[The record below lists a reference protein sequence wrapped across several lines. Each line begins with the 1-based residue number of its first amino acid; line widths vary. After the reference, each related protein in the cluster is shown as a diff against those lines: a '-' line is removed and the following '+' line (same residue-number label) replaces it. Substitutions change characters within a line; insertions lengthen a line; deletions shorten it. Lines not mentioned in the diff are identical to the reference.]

1 MILAENLSLLRG
13 GRPLFEKASF
23 TIHPGWH
30 VGLTGNNGCG
40 KSSLFA
46 LLRRVLQA
54 DTGSLSRPAGWTVAH
69 MAQEVE
75 ALEQCAL
82 DYVLDGDSEW
92 RQLDDGINDLDGMDG
107 NEMGRLF
114 ARYESID
121 GYTARSRA
129 AQLLAGLGFAEADQQ
144 RPVAEFSGGWRMRI
158 NLAQTLMCRSD
169 LLLLD
174 EPTNHLD
181 LDAIIWLEDWLKA
194 YPGTLLVVSH
204 DRDFLDAVVEHIL
217 HIEQGSLTHYRGNY
231 TTFERTRAERLA
243 QQQQSFEKQQLQVAH
258 LQAFVDRFRAQA
270 TKARQAQ
277 SRIKALERMTLTAP
291 AQVDSGLE
299 IRFFPPE
306 RLASPLLRLDEA
318 DIGYDQTPWLK
329 KVSLGLYPGARL
341 ALLGPNGAG
350 KSTLVKAMVGELD
363 LLNGTRL
370 VSEHTRI
377 GYFAQHQVDHLDGK
391 ATPLL
396 MLQRL
401 SPKTSEQ
408 TLRGFL
414 GGFGFGGERVTSAI
428 EPFSG
433 GEKARLALALIIW
446 QRPNVLLLDEP
457 TNHLDLSL
465 RHALLVAVQAF
476 EGAVVMVSHDRNMVS
491 VICDELLLVNDGVVE
506 RFDGDLDDY
515 SKWLRTWRSKKAGAI
530 TSAGKAQQGAANAA
544 STMPLSTQE
553 DANNTHAA
561 VADSGVKSAAKGVRS
576 ADVRALK
583 QALAKVETA
592 ITKSQARLADIAGQL
607 TDSELYSVRQQALLK
622 TVLAEQKQMQARL
635 EADEQEWVELSEKL
649 DGVAD

>member
-13 GRPLFEKASF
+13 GRPLFENANF

-46 LLRRVLQA
+46 LLRRVLTP
-54 DTGSLSRPAGWTVAH
+54 DTGSLSRPAVWTVAH

-75 ALEQCAL
+75 ALAQCAL
-82 DYVLDGDSEW
+82 DYVLDGDTEW
-92 RQLDDGINDLDGMDG
+92 RQLDDAINNLDGMDG

-129 AQLLAGLGFAEADQQ
+129 AQLLAGLGFTEADMQ

-181 LDAIIWLEDWLKA
+181 LDAIIWLEDWLRA

-204 DRDFLDAVVEHIL
+204 DRDFLDAVIEHVL
-217 HIEQGSLTHYRGNY
+217 HIEQGVLTHYRGNY

-243 QQQQSFEKQQLQVAH
+243 QHQQAYDKQQLQVAH
-258 LQAFVDRFRAQA
+258 LQSFVDRFRAQA

-291 AQVDSGLE
+291 AQADSGLE
-299 IRFFPPE
+299 IRFRSPE

-329 KVSLGLYPGARL
+329 KVALGLYPGARL
-341 ALLGPNGAG
+341 GLLGPNGAG
-350 KSTLVKAMVGELD
+350 KSTLVKAMVGELP

-370 VSEHTRI
+370 VSEYTRI
-377 GYFAQHQVDHLDGK
+377 GYFAQHQVDHLDVN

-396 MLQRL
+396 MLQRI
-401 SPKTSEQ
+401 SPKTDELS
-408 TLRGFL
+408 LRSFL
-414 GGFGFGGERVTSAI
+414 GGFGFGGDRICSQIA
-428 EPFSG
+428 PFSG

-476 EGAVVMVSHDRNMVS
+476 EGAVVLVSHDRNMVS
-491 VICDELLLVNDGVVE
+491 VICEELLLVNDGVVE

-515 SKWLRTWRSKKAGAI
+515 AKWLRQWRSRKAGEAV
-530 TSAGKAQQGAANAA
+530 TAAAKVRQDAASQEARATASTDVAPAAGK
-544 STMPLSTQE
+544 
-553 DANNTHAA
+553 
-561 VADSGVKSAAKGVRS
+561 VVRS
-576 ADVRALK
+576 ADIRAAR
-583 QALAKVETA
+583 QALDKIEVA
-592 ITKSQARLADIAGQL
+592 ISKTQTRLDEIAGQL
-607 TDSELYSVRQQALLK
+607 ADSELYSVKQQALLQ
-622 TVLAEQKQMQARL
+622 TVLAEQKQLQGRL
-635 EADEQEWVELSEKL
+635 EADELEWVSLSEKL
-649 DGVAD
+649 EALS

>member
-1 MILAENLSLLRG
+1 MIFAENLSLLRS

-23 TIHPGWH
+23 TLHPGWK

-46 LLRRVLQA
+46 LLRRELQA
-54 DTGSLSRPAGWTVAH
+54 DAGTLTRPAVWTVAH

-75 ALEQCAL
+75 ALDQQAIE
-82 DYVLDGDSEW
+82 YVLDGDAEW
-92 RQLDDGINDLDGMDG
+92 RQLDVRLNDLDGLDG
-107 NEMGRLF
+107 TEMGNLF

-181 LDAIIWLEDWLKA
+181 LDAILWLEDWLRA

-217 HIEQGSLTHYRGNY
+217 HIEHGVLTHYRGNY
-231 TTFERTRAERLA
+231 STFERTRSERLA
-243 QQQQSFEKQQLQVAH
+243 QQQQAFEKQQQQVAH
-258 LQAFVDRFRAQA
+258 LTSFVERFRAKA

-277 SRIKALERMTLTAP
+277 SRLKALERMTLTAP
-291 AQVDSGLE
+291 SQVDSGLD
-299 IRFFPPE
+299 IRFKSPE
-306 RLASPLLRLDEA
+306 RLASPLMRLDEA

-329 KVSLGLYPGARL
+329 QVAVGLYPGARIG
-341 ALLGPNGAG
+341 LLGPNGAG
-350 KSTLVKAMVGELD
+350 KSTLVKAMVGELP

-370 VSEHTRI
+370 ISEHTRI
-377 GYFAQHQVDHLDGK
+377 GYFAQHQVDHLDVK

-396 MLQRL
+396 MLQRI
-401 SPKTSEQ
+401 SPKTDEL
-408 TLRGFL
+408 TLRNFL
-414 GGFGFGGERVTSAI
+414 GGFGFGGERVTSLIA
-428 EPFSG
+428 PFSG

-476 EGAVVMVSHDRNMVS
+476 EGAVVLVSHDRNMVS
-491 VICDELLLVNDGVVE
+491 VICDELWLVCNGRVE

-515 SKWLRTWRSKKAGAI
+515 TQWLRKWRADTARAAVTAAGQAAGINKPEPKAADTSSESAASPKKA
-530 TSAGKAQQGAANAA
+530 
-544 STMPLSTQE
+544 
-553 DANNTHAA
+553 
-561 VADSGVKSAAKGVRS
+561 VRS
-576 ADVRALK
+576 ADIRALQQQLAK
-583 QALAKVETA
+583 LEKLMADHQMTLDQCGAQLSTSSIYETARAADLKKTLASQAAAQIALADAEA
-592 ITKSQARLADIAGQL
+592 EWLTKND
-607 TDSELYSVRQQALLK
+607 E
-622 TVLAEQKQMQARL
+622 L
-635 EADEQEWVELSEKL
+635 EALT
-649 DGVAD
+649 G

>member
-13 GRPLFEKASF
+13 GRPLFENANF

-46 LLRRVLQA
+46 LLRRVLTP
-54 DTGSLSRPAGWTVAH
+54 DTGSLSRPAVWTVAH

-75 ALEQCAL
+75 ALAQCAL
-82 DYVLDGDSEW
+82 DYVLDGDTEW
-92 RQLDDGINDLDGMDG
+92 RQLDDAINNLDGMDG

-129 AQLLAGLGFAEADQQ
+129 AQLLAGLGFTEADMQ

-181 LDAIIWLEDWLKA
+181 LDAIIWLEDWLRA

-204 DRDFLDAVVEHIL
+204 DRDFLDAVIEHVL
-217 HIEQGSLTHYRGNY
+217 HIEQGVLTHYRGNY

-243 QQQQSFEKQQLQVAH
+243 QHQQAYDKQQLQVAH
-258 LQAFVDRFRAQA
+258 LQSFVDRFRAQA

-291 AQVDSGLE
+291 AQADSGLE
-299 IRFFPPE
+299 IRFRSPE

-329 KVSLGLYPGARL
+329 KVALGLYPGARL
-341 ALLGPNGAG
+341 GLLGPNGAG
-350 KSTLVKAMVGELD
+350 KSTLVKAMVGELP

-370 VSEHTRI
+370 VSEYTRI
-377 GYFAQHQVDHLDGK
+377 GYFAQHQVDHLDVN

-396 MLQRL
+396 MLQRI
-401 SPKTSEQ
+401 SPKTDELS
-408 TLRGFL
+408 LRSFL
-414 GGFGFGGERVTSAI
+414 GGFGFGGDRICSQIA
-428 EPFSG
+428 PFSG

-476 EGAVVMVSHDRNMVS
+476 EGAVVLVSHDRNMVS
-491 VICDELLLVNDGVVE
+491 VICEELLLVNDGVVE

-515 SKWLRTWRSKKAGAI
+515 AKWLRQWRSRKAGEAV
-530 TSAGKAQQGAANAA
+530 TAAAKVRQDAASQEARATASPDAAPAAGK
-544 STMPLSTQE
+544 
-553 DANNTHAA
+553 
-561 VADSGVKSAAKGVRS
+561 VVRS
-576 ADVRALK
+576 ADIRAAR
-583 QALAKVETA
+583 QALDKIEVA
-592 ITKSQARLADIAGQL
+592 ISKTQTRLDEIAGQL
-607 TDSELYSVRQQALLK
+607 ADSELYSVKQQALLQ
-622 TVLAEQKQMQARL
+622 TVLAEQKQLQGRL
-635 EADEQEWVELSEKL
+635 EADELEWVSLSEKL
-649 DGVAD
+649 EALS

>member
-1 MILAENLSLLRG
+1 MIFAENLSLYRS

-23 TIHPGWH
+23 TLHPGWK

-46 LLRRVLQA
+46 LLRRELQA
-54 DTGSLSRPAGWTVAH
+54 DAGTLTRPAGWVVAH

-75 ALEQCAL
+75 ALDQPAIE
-82 DYVLDGDSEW
+82 YVLDGDSEW
-92 RQLDDGINDLDGMDG
+92 RQLDTQLNDIDGIDGT
-107 NEMGRLF
+107 EMGNLF

-121 GYTARSRA
+121 GYTARARA

-181 LDAIIWLEDWLKA
+181 LDAIIWLEDWLRA
-194 YPGTLLVVSH
+194 YAGTLLVVSH
-204 DRDFLDAVVEHIL
+204 DRDFLDAVIEHTL
-217 HIEQGSLTHYRGNY
+217 HIEQGVLTHYRGNY
-231 TTFERTRAERLA
+231 STFERTRAERLA
-243 QQQQSFEKQQLQVAH
+243 QQQQAFEKQQQQVAH
-258 LQAFVDRFRAQA
+258 LTSFVERFRAKA

-277 SRIKALERMTLTAP
+277 SRLKALERMTLTAP
-291 AQVDSGLE
+291 SQVDSGLE
-299 IRFFPPE
+299 IRFKAPE
-306 RLASPLLRLDEA
+306 RLASPLMRLDEA
-318 DIGYDQTPWLK
+318 NIGYTQTPWLTG
-329 KVSLGLYPGARL
+329 VDLGLYPGARI

-350 KSTLVKAMVGELD
+350 KSTLVKAMVGELP
-363 LLNGTRL
+363 LLSGTRL
-370 VSEHTRI
+370 ISEHTRI
-377 GYFAQHQVDHLDGK
+377 GYFAQHQVDHLDVQ

-401 SPKTSEQ
+401 SPKTDEL
-408 TLRGFL
+408 TLRNFL
-414 GGFGFGGERVTSAI
+414 GGFGFGGERVTSVIA
-428 EPFSG
+428 PFSG

-476 EGAVVMVSHDRNMVS
+476 EGAVVLVSHDRNMVS
-491 VICDELLLVNDGVVE
+491 VICDELLLVCNGRVE

-515 SKWLRTWRSKKAGAI
+515 TQWLRKWRAETTRAAI
-530 TSAGKAQQGAANAA
+530 TAAAQASEKTATPTPATTASA
-544 STMPLSTQE
+544 TI
-553 DANNTHAA
+553 
-561 VADSGVKSAAKGVRS
+561 SAPAKKVVRS
-576 ADVRALK
+576 ADIRSLQQQLTKLEDVMATQQAKLDACAETLSAASIYEPSNAEQLK
-583 QALAKVETA
+583 KTLATQTAAQTALANAEA
-592 ITKSQARLADIAGQL
+592 EWLAKNEVLD
-607 TDSELYSVRQQALLK
+607 ALMS
-622 TVLAEQKQMQARL
+622 AN
-635 EADEQEWVELSEKL
+635 
-649 DGVAD
+649 

>member
-1 MILAENLSLLRG
+1 MIFAENLSLLRS

-23 TIHPGWH
+23 TLHPGWK

-46 LLRRVLQA
+46 LLRRELQA
-54 DTGSLSRPAGWTVAH
+54 DAGTLTRPAGWVVAH

-75 ALEQCAL
+75 ALDQPAI
-82 DYVLDGDSEW
+82 DYVLDGDTEW
-92 RQLDDGINDLDGMDG
+92 RELDIQLNNLEGIDGT
-107 NEMGRLF
+107 EMGNLF

-129 AQLLAGLGFAEADQQ
+129 AQLLAGLGFAEGDQQ

-181 LDAIIWLEDWLKA
+181 LDAIIWLEDWLRA

-204 DRDFLDAVVEHIL
+204 DRDFLDAVIEHTL
-217 HIEQGSLTHYRGNY
+217 HIEHGVLTHYRGNY
-231 TTFERTRAERLA
+231 STFERTRAERLA
-243 QQQQSFEKQQLQVAH
+243 QQQQAFEKQQQQVAH
-258 LQAFVDRFRAQA
+258 LTSFVERFRAKA

-277 SRIKALERMTLTAP
+277 SRLKALERMTLTAP
-291 AQVDSGLE
+291 SQVDSGLD
-299 IRFFPPE
+299 IRFKSPE
-306 RLASPLLRLDEA
+306 RLASPLMRLDEA
-318 DIGYDQTPWLK
+318 NIGYDKTPWLSG
-329 KVSLGLYPGARL
+329 VDLGLYPGARI

-350 KSTLVKAMVGELD
+350 KSTLVKAMVGELP
-363 LLNGTRL
+363 LLHGTRL
-370 VSEHTRI
+370 ISEHTRI
-377 GYFAQHQVDHLDGK
+377 GYFAQHQVDHLDIT

-396 MLQRL
+396 MLQRI
-401 SPKTSEQ
+401 SPKTDEL
-408 TLRGFL
+408 TLRNFL
-414 GGFGFGGERVTSAI
+414 GGFGFGGDRVGSVIA
-428 EPFSG
+428 PFSG

-476 EGAVVMVSHDRNMVS
+476 EGAVVLVSHDRNMVS
-491 VICDELLLVNDGVVE
+491 VICDELLLVCNGRVE

-515 SKWLRTWRSKKAGAI
+515 TQWLRKWRAESTRAAVTAAAQASAKAQASSVAAT
-530 TSAGKAQQGAANAA
+530 TSATA
-544 STMPLSTQE
+544 S
-553 DANNTHAA
+553 
-561 VADSGVKSAAKGVRS
+561 SAPKKVVRS
-576 ADVRALK
+576 ADIRALQQQLAKLEAGMAEHQATLESCAKTLSTSSIYETANAEQLKKLLAK
-583 QALAKVETA
+583 QAEANAALAAAE
-592 ITKSQARLADIAGQL
+592 ADWL
-607 TDSELYSVRQQALLK
+607 NKNDE
-622 TVLAEQKQMQARL
+622 L
-635 EADEQEWVELSEKL
+635 EALTQ
-649 DGVAD
+649 

>member
-1 MILAENLSLLRG
+1 MIFAENLSLYRS

-23 TIHPGWH
+23 TLHPGWK

-46 LLRRVLQA
+46 LLRRELQA
-54 DTGSLSRPAGWTVAH
+54 DAGTLTRPAGWVVAH

-75 ALEQCAL
+75 ALDQPAIE
-82 DYVLDGDSEW
+82 YVLDGDSEW
-92 RQLDDGINDLDGMDG
+92 RQLDTQLNDIDGIDGT
-107 NEMGRLF
+107 EMGNLF

-181 LDAIIWLEDWLKA
+181 LDAIIWLEDWLRA
-194 YPGTLLVVSH
+194 YAGTLLVVSH
-204 DRDFLDAVVEHIL
+204 DRDFLDAVIEHTL
-217 HIEQGSLTHYRGNY
+217 HIEQGVLTHYRGNY
-231 TTFERTRAERLA
+231 STFERTRAERLA
-243 QQQQSFEKQQLQVAH
+243 QQQQAFEKQQQQVAH
-258 LQAFVDRFRAQA
+258 LTSFVERFRAKA

-277 SRIKALERMTLTAP
+277 SRLKALERMTLTAP
-291 AQVDSGLE
+291 SQVDSGLE
-299 IRFFPPE
+299 IRFKAPE
-306 RLASPLLRLDEA
+306 RLASPLMRLDEA
-318 DIGYDQTPWLK
+318 NIGYTQTPWLTG
-329 KVSLGLYPGARL
+329 VDLGLYPGARI

-350 KSTLVKAMVGELD
+350 KSTLVKAMVGELP
-363 LLNGTRL
+363 LLSGTRL
-370 VSEHTRI
+370 ISEHTCI
-377 GYFAQHQVDHLDGK
+377 GYFAQHQVDHLDVQ

-401 SPKTSEQ
+401 SPKTDEL
-408 TLRGFL
+408 TLRNFL
-414 GGFGFGGERVTSAI
+414 GGFGFGGERVTSVIA
-428 EPFSG
+428 PFSG

-476 EGAVVMVSHDRNMVS
+476 EGAVVLVSHDRNMVS
-491 VICDELLLVNDGVVE
+491 VICDELLLVCNGRVE

-515 SKWLRTWRSKKAGAI
+515 TQWLRKWRAETTRAAI
-530 TSAGKAQQGAANAA
+530 TAAAQASEKTATPAPATTA
-544 STMPLSTQE
+544 STTISTP
-553 DANNTHAA
+553 TKK
-561 VADSGVKSAAKGVRS
+561 VVRS
-576 ADVRALK
+576 ADIRSLQQQLAKLEDVMATQQATLDACAETLSASSIYEPSNAEQLK
-583 QALAKVETA
+583 KTLATQTSAQTALANAEA
-592 ITKSQARLADIAGQL
+592 EWLAKNEALDAL
-607 TDSELYSVRQQALLK
+607 TSAN
-622 TVLAEQKQMQARL
+622 
-635 EADEQEWVELSEKL
+635 
-649 DGVAD
+649 